1 MTDETPKVRI
11 IDDMCFGG
19 CGFCAKV
26 CPKGAIRIVA
36 ARAFLDDDKCKG
48 CAVCAEECP
57 KGAIVPSD

>member
-1 MTDETPKVRI
+1 MKARI
-11 IDDMCFGG
+11 VDALCFGG

-36 ARAFLDDDKCKG
+36 VKAILNDDKCEG

-57 KGAIVPSD
+57 RGAIVLTD